1 MSHTRSHSHLF
12 AKDFEHSVKA
22 MVRVNFAGEMGA
34 VEIYNAQIK
43 HSRGDNLEN
52 TEILKEMLDGE
63 IQHFEFFKKISKEM
77 NVPQTVFL
85 PIWKRL
91 ASVMGGITAKRSP
104 SLAMLCTQAVETVI
118 EEHYAEQI
126 SQLEDILTHHNEQ
139 DSFVLENKEKIEE
152 LLEKIKIFMQEEIEH
167 KHTGEKNSQMQL
179 LPFLIMKA
187 FTKTAVIIS
196 EKI

>member
-1 MSHTRSHSHLF
+1 MSYSHLF
-12 AKDFEHSVKA
+12 AKDFESNIKA
-22 MVRVNFAGEMGA
+22 MIRVNFAGEMGA
-34 VEIYNAQIK
+34 VQIYNAQIK
-43 HSRGDNLEN
+43 HSGDGSLKNKELLE
-52 TEILKEMLDGE
+52 EMLDGE
-63 IQHFEFFKKISKEM
+63 IQHLEYFKKFSKEM

-91 ASVMGGITAKRSP
+91 ASVMGSVTAGKSE

-126 SQLEDILTHHNEQ
+126 TQLEDILKYHNEH
-139 DSFVLENKEKIEE
+139 DFFISENKEKIEE

-167 KHTGEKNSQMQL
+167 KETGETYSQMQL

>member
-1 MSHTRSHSHLF
+1 MSYSHLF
-12 AKDFEHSVKA
+12 AKDFEPSVKS
-22 MVRVNFAGEMGA
+22 MIRVDFAGEMGA
-34 VEIYNAQIK
+34 VAIYNAQIK
-43 HSRGDNLEN
+43 NSREN
-52 TEILKEMLDGE
+52 SRENKEILEEMLDGE
-63 IQHFEFFKKISKEM
+63 IEHFEYFKKISKEI

-91 ASVMGGITAKRSP
+91 ASVMGGVTAKRSP
-104 SLAMLCTQAVETVI
+104 SLAMLCTHAVETVI

-126 SQLEDILTHHNEQ
+126 SQIEDILKHHNEQ

-167 KHTGEKNSQMQL
+167 KHTGETHSQMQL

>member
-1 MSHTRSHSHLF
+1 MSYSHLF
-12 AKDFEHSVKA
+12 AKDFESNIKA
-22 MVRVNFAGEMGA
+22 MVRVDFAGEMGA

-43 HSRGDNLEN
+43 HSREDNPENKELLE
-52 TEILKEMLDGE
+52 EMLDGE
-63 IQHFEFFKKISKEM
+63 IEHFEYFKKISKEM
-77 NVPQTVFL
+77 SIPQTVFL
-85 PIWKRL
+85 PLWKRL
-91 ASVMGGITAKRSP
+91 ASVMGGVTAKKSP
-104 SLAMLCTQAVETVI
+104 ELAMLCTHAVETVI

>member
-1 MSHTRSHSHLF
+1 MSYSHLF
-12 AKDFEHSVKA
+12 AKDFESNIKA
-22 MVRVNFAGEMGA
+22 MVRVDFAGEMGA

-43 HSRGDNLEN
+43 NSREDNPENKELLE
-52 TEILKEMLDGE
+52 EMLDGE
-63 IQHFEFFKKISKEM
+63 IEHFEFFKKISKEM
-77 NVPQTVFL
+77 SIPQTVFL
-85 PIWKRL
+85 PLWKRL
-91 ASVMGGITAKRSP
+91 ASVMGGVTAKRSP
-104 SLAMLCTQAVETVI
+104 SLAMLCTHAVETVI
-118 EEHYAEQI
+118 EEHYAQQI

-152 LLEKIKIFMQEEIEH
+152 LLEKIKIFMQEEIQH
-167 KHTGEKNSQMQL
+167 KETGETHSQMQL

>member
-1 MSHTRSHSHLF
+1 MSYSHLF
-12 AKDFEHSVKA
+12 AKDFEPSVKS
-22 MVRVNFAGEMGA
+22 MIRVDFAGEMGA
-34 VEIYNAQIK
+34 VQIYNAQIK
-43 HSRGDNLEN
+43 NSREDNLKN
-52 TEILKEMLDGE
+52 KEILEEMLDSE
-63 IQHFEFFKKISKEM
+63 IQHFEYFKHISKEM

-91 ASVMGGITAKRSP
+91 ASVMGSVTAKRSP

-118 EEHYAEQI
+118 EEHYAQQI
-126 SQLEDILTHHNEQ
+126 SQLEDILKYHNEH

-167 KHTGEKNSQMQL
+167 KHTGETHSQMQL

>member
-1 MSHTRSHSHLF
+1 MSYSHLF
-12 AKDFEHSVKA
+12 AKDFESNIKA
-22 MVRVNFAGEMGA
+22 MIRVNFAGEMGA
-34 VEIYNAQIK
+34 VQIYNAQIK
-43 HSRGDNLEN
+43 NSTENKELLE
-52 TEILKEMLDGE
+52 EMLDSE
-63 IQHFEFFKKISKEM
+63 IQHLEYFKKFSKEM

-91 ASVMGGITAKRSP
+91 ASVMGSVTAGKSE

-126 SQLEDILTHHNEQ
+126 TQLEDILKYHNEH
-139 DSFVLENKEKIEE
+139 DFFISENKEKIEE

-167 KHTGEKNSQMQL
+167 KETGETHSQMQL

>member
-1 MSHTRSHSHLF
+1 MSHSHLF
-12 AKDFEHSVKA
+12 VKDFESSVKA
-22 MVRVNFAGEMGA
+22 MIRVNFAGEMGA

-43 HSRGDNLEN
+43 NSTQNK
-52 TEILKEMLDGE
+52 EILEEMLDGE
-63 IQHFEFFKKISKEM
+63 IEHFEYFKKISKEM

-91 ASVMGGITAKRSP
+91 ASVMGGVTAKKSP
-104 SLAMLCTQAVETVI
+104 ELAMLCTQAVETVI

-126 SQLEDILTHHNEQ
+126 SQLEDILKHHNEH
-139 DSFVLENKEKIEE
+139 DFFVMENKEKIEE
-152 LLEKIKIFMQEEIEH
+152 LLEKIKIFIQEEIEH
-167 KHTGEKNSQMQL
+167 KETGETHSQMQL
-179 LPFLIMKA
+179 LPFLAMKA